1 MNWIEVNV
9 LIPHDLG
16 VFLSCWSNEATSRKL
31 RQGLWIIRNATM
43 WSIWKMRNDTNFN
56 NVILDVIEL
65 VDNIKH
71 NLGVLYDL
79 LFPFRFF
86 SNFSSTKVGSLIYF
100 GY

>member
-1 MNWIEVNV
+1 
-9 LIPHDLG
+9 
-16 VFLSCWSNEATSRKL
+16 
-31 RQGLWIIRNATM
+31 
-43 WSIWKMRNDTNFN
+43 MRNDTNFN